1 VLQNAEWVG
10 DAEVAEP
17 TTAEQKGDSDLMAA
31 KWPPK
36 PTPFANPKIRKGNKK
51 IKFKKKSQG
60 IKKTKRK
67 KARETNEKVLKP
79 KKRVLFFFWQRNE
92 ERKSLIGNSSENT
105 FPAAAK
111 EFFHFI

>member
-67 KARETNEKVLKP
+67 KT
-79 KKRVLFFFWQRNE
+79 QRD
-92 ERKSLIGNSSENT
+92 ERKSFEAEKESSV
-105 FPAAAK
+105 FFLAK
-111 EFFHFI
+111 K